1 MDTLGQ
7 WNAMDNKTLMNI
19 RGGEVNGNL
28 LNSISRILSILLEVG
43 RAIGSSLNRYR
54 TGRSC

>member
-1 MDTLGQ
+1 MADKDMAKIT
-7 WNAMDNKTLMNI
+7 
-19 RGGEVNGNL
+19 GGEVNGNL

-54 TGRSC
+54 TGRVC